1 LRPRQLPQERPLP
14 LRLLGPGHFTIARPF
29 LLYVKCNS
37 GNQRYHFSSI
47 MPLDIGDKVSL
58 IVGLA
63 EVIVALRQYLKCLSG
78 FMSWHL

>member
-1 LRPRQLPQERPLP
+1 
-14 LRLLGPGHFTIARPF
+14 
-29 LLYVKCNS
+29 
-37 GNQRYHFSSI
+37 

-63 EVIVALRQYLKCLSG
+63 EVIVALRQYLKGLSG